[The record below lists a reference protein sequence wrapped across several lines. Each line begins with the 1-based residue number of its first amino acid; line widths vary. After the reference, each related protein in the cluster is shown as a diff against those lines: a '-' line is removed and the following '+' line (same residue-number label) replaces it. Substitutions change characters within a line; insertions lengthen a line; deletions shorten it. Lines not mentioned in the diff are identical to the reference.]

1 MSSLTGH
8 QEDNLIKDL
17 SLWRTTSGEIYL
29 HEDPSQ
35 TDPSPRKS
43 ISKNVWLMRSI
54 SEKVCLHEDL
64 SEMYI
69 RLDPS
74 QIRSNSKEIGLD
86 WAVFYALANT
96 V

>member
-1 MSSLTGH
+1 
-8 QEDNLIKDL
+8 
-17 SLWRTTSGEIYL
+17 
-29 HEDPSQ
+29 
-35 TDPSPRKS
+35 
-43 ISKNVWLMRSI
+43 MRSI